1 MSGPR
6 PAPVCNRCRQGFAAE
21 GDSWCTACTSW
32 EALGRE
38 LSGHWDQS
46 GCRIIATDL
55 VLNCV
60 RQVRALRS
68 LGAGLSRIDTA
79 TTVTSSPGA
88 GSPRAPRDIAREKAR
103 EPLPRARSAAP
114 PPPLALA
121 KSEVSDAGEAEDNL
135 DGESEEE
142 EEDERSPTPVHRP
155 IHSGSRRPPE
165 PDRPPAGHQGYHKKS
180 EAGSS
185 RASGHRAERER
196 SRHGGHKRRRSNRR
210 GGRKHQRLHR
220 LAEDPTIRVHRKPP
234 AGYWDLSCFGSGASH
249 LDRSILQQ

>member
-88 GSPRAPRDIAREKAR
+88 GSPGAPRDTAREKAR

-114 PPPLALA
+114 PPPLA

-220 LAEDPTIRVHRKPP
+220 LAGDPTIRVHRKPP